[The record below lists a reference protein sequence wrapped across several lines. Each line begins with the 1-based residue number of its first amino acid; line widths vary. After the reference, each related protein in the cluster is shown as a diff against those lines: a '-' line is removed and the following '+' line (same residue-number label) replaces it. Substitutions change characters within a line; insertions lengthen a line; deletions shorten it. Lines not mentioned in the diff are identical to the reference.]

1 MNTVALGL
9 ALGHQC
15 WIHIHVLMME
25 PLVAGYVNGWLSRQK
40 ESERKKKEGRQ
51 GWKEDEHSPS
61 IYFTI
66 PTTLHKCPALRR
78 KSEMQSLWVSICSF
92 FRLTFVLAFS
102 IKTFLFHCIYNHSV
116 PVSSCPQHP
125 CDHVYF
131 FLPGLQKSSTSSQ
144 PSTSSGQSRKRKARD
159 EPDFDVKKVA
169 SEWWV

>member
-92 FRLTFVLAFS
+92 SRLTFVLAFS
-102 IKTFLFHCIYNHSV
+102 IKTFLFTIILFQCPHVPNIHVTMCIFFFQGCKS
-116 PVSSCPQHP
+116 HP
-125 CDHVYF
+125 LRVN
-131 FLPGLQKSSTSSQ
+131 LPHPLDKAASAKPETSQIST
-144 PSTSSGQSRKRKARD
+144 
-159 EPDFDVKKVA
+159 
-169 SEWWV
+169 